1 MAQIGQE
8 QSSAISLILLK
19 AVMNETPAMAAPL
32 QRLLDA
38 ELQAGNRIAEVS
50 SWPPK
55 CRLLII
61 LEHRFRN
68 VEIALSDVTF
78 HELHDPH
85 YWRAEYRYGGGIE
98 VLACR
103 D

>member
-1 MAQIGQE
+1 
-8 QSSAISLILLK
+8 
-19 AVMNETPAMAAPL
+19 MNETPAMAAPL
-32 QRLLDA
+32 QRLLYA

-55 CRLLII
+55 CRLLVI
-61 LEHRFRN
+61 LESRFKN
-68 VEIALSDVTF
+68 VEAVPSDVTF
-78 HELHDPH
+78 HELHGPH
-85 YWRAEYRYGGGIE
+85 YWRAEYRYDGGTE

>member
-1 MAQIGQE
+1 MNGTPTMA
-8 QSSAISLILLK
+8 
-19 AVMNETPAMAAPL
+19 VPL

-38 ELQAGNRIAEVS
+38 ELQAGNRIVEVS

-55 CRLLII
+55 CKLLVI

-68 VEIALSDVTF
+68 VETVSSGVTF
-78 HELHDPH
+78 HELHGPH
-85 YWRAEYRYGGGIE
+85 YWRAEYRYDDGAE